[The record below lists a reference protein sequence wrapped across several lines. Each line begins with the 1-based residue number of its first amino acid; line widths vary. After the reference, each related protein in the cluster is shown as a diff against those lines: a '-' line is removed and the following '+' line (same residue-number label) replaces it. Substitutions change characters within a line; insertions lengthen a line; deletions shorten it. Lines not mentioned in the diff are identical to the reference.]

1 MKIIL
6 FIAIALVVTIM
17 IVFARTVTRLTRGM
31 RFTEELIYL
40 DGYLKQRPINYQN
53 YLFIRGKFDELRNYR
68 IRSERL
74 DKAWD
79 YFKDKYLEYFVQD
92 SFRKVG

>member
-40 DGYLKQRPINYQN
+40 DDYLKQRPINYQN

-74 DKAWD
+74 DKA
-79 YFKDKYLEYFVQD
+79 
-92 SFRKVG
+92 

>member
-40 DGYLKQRPINYQN
+40 DDYLKQRPINYQN